1 MTDQPDTL
9 RADVLAHATRLL
21 AGGSTMTARDIAAA
35 LTKAGLVGVD
45 KRLVNSVLTIEGK
58 GRFSYDRTAYTYT
71 LSNPDA
77 PTAPAPT
84 SHTDSASTPNRDT
97 VLAACRKLFTDGK
110 PRTAK
115 EIVAELTKQGMIG
128 VDKALVGS
136 VLMREGK
143 ELFTYDRKTYMYAP
157 R

>member
-1 MTDQPDTL
+1 MTDQPATL
-9 RADVLAHATRLL
+9 RADVLAHTTRLL
-21 AGGSTMTARDIAAA
+21 AGSSPMTARDIAAA

-45 KRLVNSVLTIEGK
+45 KKLVNSVLTIEGK
-58 GRFSYDRTAYTYT
+58 DRFSYDRATYTYA

-77 PTAPAPT
+77 LAAPAPT
-84 SHTDSASTPNRDT
+84 THTDRGPEINRD
-97 VLAACRKLFTDGK
+97 VLLAACRKLIVDGK

-115 EIVAELTKQGMIG
+115 EIAAELTKQGMAG
-128 VDKALVGS
+128 VDKSLVGS

-143 ELFTYDRKTYMYAP
+143 ELFTYDRTNYTYSP